1 MKLTYFTP
9 AYNAQETLP
18 SLYDSLCNQTVKDF
32 EWIVVNDGS
41 KDETS
46 DLIKMYMSKS
56 KFSIY
61 LYEQENGGKHRA
73 YNRAIMECKTDL
85 LCCVDADIVL
95 RENATEV
102 ILEEWDKYSDNAEIA
117 GIVTPLYCKNSMQSL
132 ETKQEYKGF
141 SDRVPE
147 TGRMPELYSKYHYS
161 GETMYPYRVS
171 VLKKYLF
178 PDIPGEKFMTESTMF
193 LPISKKYKVHWVNKC
208 LGESFYLS
216 GGLTDRRFYHQA
228 NSPIST
234 LLFYK
239 ICASCQINFF
249 GRATGCGCYYAWK
262 KVFKVIE
269 NESFDRYRISIIEK
283 IVGFMLTPHYVK
295 LFRGNLKKLKD

>member
-9 AYNAQETLP
+9 AYNAQETL
-18 SLYDSLCNQTVKDF
+18 SALYESLCAQTVKDF

-41 KDETS
+41 KDGTS
-46 DLIKMYMSKS
+46 KMVKTFMEKS
-56 KFSIY
+56 EFAIH
-61 LYEQENGGKHRA
+61 LYDQENGGKHRA

-85 LCCVDADIVL
+85 LCCVDADMIL
-95 RENATEV
+95 RKNATET
-102 ILEEWDKYSDNAEIA
+102 ILKEWDKYTDNNEIA
-117 GIVTPLYCKNSMQSL
+117 GIVTPLYCKNSMRSL

-147 TGRMPELYSKYHYS
+147 TGKMPELYSKYGYR

-171 VLKKYLF
+171 ILKNYLF

-193 LPISKKYKVHWVNKC
+193 LPISKNYKVHWLNEC
-208 LGESFYLS
+208 LGESVYMS

-239 ICASCQINFF
+239 ICASCQITFLE
-249 GRATGCGCYYAWK
+249 RTMGCGCYYAWK
-262 KVFKVIE
+262 KVFKISE
-269 NESFDRYRISIIEK
+269 NEFFAKYKLPFLEK
-283 IVGFMLTPHYVK
+283 IAGCMLIPHYIK
-295 LFRGNLKKLKD
+295 LFKNNLRKLEF